1 MPRERWIPSVAASC
15 TGCIP
20 MSPEAAKS
28 FTIDS
33 PVISCT
39 CSAQHSTCTHA
50 GALAAVTYHASR
62 YPGAANS
69 IGPVLPHLYVAPIVA
84 CTNAIPRTG
93 PQRSTLQE
101 RCGGLGLTA
110 FGRRSS
116 TGRHT
121 PPSTSDYTLSA
132 SHGFVIVPP
141 PSSRTMRARQTL
153 MRQYI

>member
-1 MPRERWIPSVAASC
+1 
-15 TGCIP
+15 

-28 FTIDS
+28 FTTDS

-39 CSAQHSTCTHA
+39 CSAQHSTCTHT

-93 PQRSTLQE
+93 PQCSTFQE

-116 TGRHT
+116 TGRPPPTQHKPLHT
-121 PPSTSDYTLSA
+121 VRRPWVRCSA
-132 SHGFVIVPP
+132 SSVIADNESAPDTHASIYLVFNIP
-141 PSSRTMRARQTL
+141 
-153 MRQYI
+153 